1 MKGYWQLV
9 ESNTENRQIWDLG
22 NKRFGAVPK
31 IEETQNLELP
41 DASNSNGTKKFSK
54 DLVQE

>member
-1 MKGYWQLV
+1 M
-9 ESNTENRQIWDLG
+9 EPNTESQQIWDLG

-41 DASNSNGTKKFSK
+41 DTTGGHSTKKFSK
-54 DLVQE
+54 DLVEE

>member
-1 MKGYWQLV
+1 M
-9 ESNTENRQIWDLG
+9 EPNTESQQIWDLG

-41 DASNSNGTKKFSK
+41 DTPGGHGTKKFSK
-54 DLVQE
+54 DLVEE